1 MQFKLKAFNTPIN
14 VSRIANIHYFEF
26 TNQYHTNDD
35 SHHFCE
41 LVYVDKGEISVRSE
55 NFTGIL
61 YDNQL
66 IIHRPDEVHS
76 LKCTDAI
83 APNIIIIGFE
93 CDSSELEKFAKNP
106 VTLAN
111 EQQKM
116 LAEIMKEGMSVYAP
130 PYDLPNTTDMKK
142 REVYPFGADQ
152 MIKLKLEIFL
162 ITLIRFFSSPEQI
175 SKKEIYPENE
185 LLNVYQYIKEHYTEK
200 ITLDNLCFLFGTN
213 KTTLCQCF
221 KKQYGDTILNY
232 INTLRIKEAK
242 TLLRKNELSVTEI
255 SEKLGF
261 SSIHYFCRIFKKATG
276 NSPKEYLKT
285 IRSKLEIL

>member
-1 MQFKLKAFNTPIN
+1 MQFKLKNFNTPIV
-14 VSRIANIHYFEF
+14 VSKIANIHYFEF

-35 SHHFCE
+35 AHNFCE
-41 LVYVDKGEISVRSE
+41 LVYVDKGAVSVKSE
-55 NFTGIL
+55 NFTGRL
-61 YDNQL
+61 LDNQL
-66 IIHRPDEVHS
+66 IIHRPNEVHA
-76 LKCTDAI
+76 LKCTDNI

-93 CDSSELEKFAKNP
+93 CKSEEIAKFAEMP
-106 VTLAN
+106 VTLAS

-162 ITLIRFFSSPEQI
+162 ITLIRCFSSTEQI
-175 SKKEIYPENE
+175 SKKEISNDGE
-185 LLNVYQYIKEHYTEK
+185 LLNVYQYINEHYTEK

-221 KKQYGDTILNY
+221 KKEYGDTILNY
-232 INTLRIKEAK
+232 INNLRIKEAK
-242 TLLRKNELSVTEI
+242 VLLRKKELSVTEI

-261 SSIHYFCRIFKKATG
+261 SSIHYFCRIFKKTTG
-276 NSPKEYLKT
+276 NSPKEYLRT
-285 IRSKLEIL
+285 IRSKLEI

>member
-1 MQFKLKAFNTPIN
+1 MQFKLNTFNTPIV

-26 TNQYHTNDD
+26 TNQYHTNND

-41 LVYVDKGEISVRSE
+41 LVYVDKGEISVQSE
-55 NFTGIL
+55 GFCGTL

-66 IIHRPDEVHS
+66 IIHRPDESHS
-76 LKCTDAI
+76 LKCTDNT

-93 CDSSELEKFAKNP
+93 CDSKELEIFSKTP
-106 VTLAN
+106 VTLAS

-152 MIKLKLEIFL
+152 MLKLKLEIFL
-162 ITLIRFFSSPEQI
+162 ITLIRLFSSPQQI
-175 SKKEIYPENE
+175 SKKENYSDSEF
-185 LLNVYQYIKEHYTEK
+185 LNVYQYIKEHYTEK

-213 KTTLCQCF
+213 KTTLCSCF

-242 TLLRKNELSVTEI
+242 ALLRKNELSVTEI

-261 SSIHYFCRIFKKATG
+261 TSIHYFCRIFKKETG
-276 NSPKEYLKT
+276 NTPKEYIKT